1 MIWHIF
7 KKDWKLLWWQALAVV
22 ALATGS
28 ILADLRN
35 GYFGGADPTTTRAEM
50 AFGVL
55 AFVAGLFLVTELIQL
70 DPIPGGA
77 QDWLVRPVKRIDLIL
92 AKILFIVLALEAPML
107 VVTVVTELAQGFT
120 PGTSLSGAAMDALS
134 TTLLVGLPALAFA
147 SLFRGVTE
155 TVAAT
160 FAVVLALM
168 AGGFFLMGKANFPLV
183 GPASGTDVQWVA
195 DVSESTVY
203 FLGAVAVLAIQYLR
217 RWTTRARWV
226 AAVVFA
232 LARLAPLMPWQTA
245 FAVQQRLAPAHGA
258 AASVALAFD
267 PAAGGASP
275 VSCIPLTVSGLPAHS
290 WLNVD
295 SLSASL
301 IDAKGSVIWKTRLSE
316 SAKDS
321 SSPFN
326 SMRGRYGCQPV
337 PMEASDIKR
346 FADAPALRVRLD
358 YSLTLFG
365 VDKTYAMPTATSSDS
380 DQILPDVG
388 RCRTKVGERVDLGC
402 LTQQPP
408 TCAMAFLEDK
418 TTGTRSPPVYSCA
431 PDYDPW
437 TGGDVSNW
445 GSGLSIP
452 WRNLTDQKINNW
464 QFVLRTYK
472 PLDHFSRQ
480 ITTPEI
486 KLRDWLPR
494 S

>member
-7 KKDWKLLWWQALAVV
+7 KKDWKLLWWQAVAVV

-28 ILADLRN
+28 VLADLRN
-35 GYFGGADPTTTRAEM
+35 GYFGGADAATTRAEM

-55 AFVAGLFLVTELIQL
+55 AFVAGIFLVTELIQL

-77 QDWLVRPVKRIDLIL
+77 QDWLVRPVKRSDLLL

-120 PGTSLSGAAMDALS
+120 LGTSLSGAAMDALS
-134 TTLLVGLPALAFA
+134 TTLLLGLPALAFA
-147 SLFRGVTE
+147 SLFRGITE

-160 FAVVLALM
+160 FAAVLALM
-168 AGGFFLMGKANFPLV
+168 AGALFLTGNASFPLP
-183 GPASGTDVQWVA
+183 GPTRGTGVHWIV
-195 DVSESTVY
+195 DVSQSTVY
-203 FLGAVAVLAIQYLR
+203 FLGALVVLAIQYLR
-217 RWTTRARWV
+217 RWTIRARWV
-226 AAVVFA
+226 AAGVFA
-232 LARLAPLMPWQTA
+232 VASVTPLMPWQPA
-245 FAVQQRLAPAHGA
+245 FALQQHLVPSPGA
-258 AASVALAFD
+258 AASVVLAFHSL
-267 PAAGGASP
+267 AMVISP
-275 VSCIPLTVSGLPAHS
+275 GLCVPLTVAGLPADS

-295 SLSASL
+295 GGSASL
-301 IDAKGSVIWKTRLSE
+301 IDASGRVIWKTRLSG
-316 SAKDS
+316 SPNDS

-326 SMRGRYGCQPV
+326 PMRGRYGCQPV
-337 PMEASDIKR
+337 PMEAGDIKR
-346 FADAPALRVRLD
+346 FADAPALRMRLD

-365 VDKTYAMPTATSSDS
+365 VDKTYAMPAASSSDS

-402 LTQQPP
+402 LTQKPP

-418 TTGTRSPPVYSCA
+418 TTGTRSPPVYSCN

-437 TGGDVSNW
+437 NGGDVSSW

-452 WRNLTDQKINNW
+452 WRNLPDQDIHNW

-472 PLDHFSRQ
+472 PLDHFTRQ